1 MRTVWI
7 ACIGAALLF
16 GCGDKGSDGGDG
28 DGTNTSTGG
37 DGDGDGDGDGEP
49 KFDVGSKDDVGGDGD
64 GDICKVNDEM
74 DGVGNCEMEAPPD
87 SFEPDVQWSWN
98 GADGETNAIEVPL
111 VVNLTDDN
119 DDGEVDL
126 CDVPDVVVG
135 VYQSYSNGGSLWV
148 LDGETG
154 QPHYETAEV
163 VNALGNAAV
172 GDIDGDGVAEI
183 VATQN
188 DGNVSTNKVIV
199 FENDG
204 TLKWKSDVSF
214 GASWQHAVSLY
225 DIDADGDVEIIY
237 GDRVFDHLGDQV
249 VQLGAQPGAIQISTA
264 ADLDDDGDLEI
275 IMGATAFHHD
285 GAVYY
290 QTGLPNSSHPQVA
303 DLDDDGKPEI
313 FISST
318 AGLSLLEHDG
328 TPVYLNQKPN
338 GGTSWWR
345 PAAIHDIDSNGDP
358 EILVSA
364 NNNYS
369 AYEPDLTTIWTAVV
383 SDNSG
388 YAAGT
393 AFDFLGSGAAQ
404 AMYAD
409 EQFLFIYDEAG
420 QTLLNT
426 PRTSWT
432 EAENPV
438 VADIDN
444 DGSAEI
450 LVVSNGGGAPALQAI
465 RDKEDRWIQA
475 RRVWNQH
482 AYHVTNVREDG
493 TIPQDMQKSWELLN
507 TFRTQAQIE
516 GGKVCDPPE

>member
-1 MRTVWI
+1 
-7 ACIGAALLF
+7 
-16 GCGDKGSDGGDG
+16 
-28 DGTNTSTGG
+28 
-37 DGDGDGDGDGEP
+37 
-49 KFDVGSKDDVGGDGD
+49 
-64 GDICKVNDEM
+64 
-74 DGVGNCEMEAPPD
+74 
-87 SFEPDVQWSWN
+87 
-98 GADGETNAIEVPL
+98 
-111 VVNLTDDN
+111 
-119 DDGEVDL
+119 
-126 CDVPDVVVG
+126 
-135 VYQSYSNGGSLWV
+135 
-148 LDGETG
+148 
-154 QPHYETAEV
+154 
-163 VNALGNAAV
+163 
-172 GDIDGDGVAEI
+172 
-183 VATQN
+183 
-188 DGNVSTNKVIV
+188 
-199 FENDG
+199 
-204 TLKWKSDVSF
+204 
-214 GASWQHAVSLY
+214 
-225 DIDADGDVEIIY
+225 VEILY
-237 GDRVFDHLGDQV
+237 GDQVFDHLGG
-249 VQLGAQPGAIQISTA
+249 QLLDLPAAPGAIQITTA

-275 IMGATAFHHD
+275 IMGASAFHHD
-285 GAVYY
+285 GSVYY
-290 QTGLPNSSHPQVA
+290 QTGLPAASHPQVA

-313 FISST
+313 FLSATS
-318 AGLSLLEHDG
+318 GLSLLEHDG
-328 TPVYLNQKPN
+328 TPVYQDLKPN
-338 GGTSWWR
+338 GGSSWWR

-393 AFDFLGSGAAQ
+393 AFDFIGGGAAQ

-409 EQFLFIYDEAG
+409 EQFLFVYDEQG
-420 QTLLNT
+420 QVLLNS

-465 RDKEDRWIQA
+465 RDKEDRWVQG

-493 TIPQDMQKSWELLN
+493 TIPQDMPQHWKLLN